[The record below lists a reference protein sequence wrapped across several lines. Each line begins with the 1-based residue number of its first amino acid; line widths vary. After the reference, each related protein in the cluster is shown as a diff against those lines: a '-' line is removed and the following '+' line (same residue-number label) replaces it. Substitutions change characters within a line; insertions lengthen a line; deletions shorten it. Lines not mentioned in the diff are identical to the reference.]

1 MNDELLLSPI
11 SEIRRLFRDRRL
23 SPVELADM
31 LLDRIEVLQ
40 PVLNAYVTVAAD
52 ELREGAR
59 AAEQRLVDGKVFGPL
74 EGIPV
79 SVKDNI
85 ATAGLP
91 TTAGSPILR
100 GWIPARDAAC
110 VAALRR
116 AGALI
121 VGKTQLFQFAFG
133 EAHPDFGH
141 VANPWDTDRS
151 TGGSSSGAVAA
162 VAAGLCFG
170 SVATDAG
177 GSIRVPAALCG
188 VVGHKPTFDLVD
200 RTGVIPTAWSLSH
213 VGPVGRTVEDTAS
226 LLEALRP
233 GFRVRGLGDGVE
245 GLRLAVSAFQPKER
259 IDEEVAEAVHRAVGA
274 LEAQGAKLTPVE
286 LPDLLVV
293 RATLWAIAAAEAADY
308 HTDWLRDRP
317 EDYHPI
323 VRARLERGWDIPAAA
338 YVRAQRVRRW
348 VTDRLAELLEG
359 MDALIMPVSPITA
372 YPLGSRIAVIEG
384 HEEEVAQAVT
394 RYTPLASLTGRP
406 ALSVPCG
413 LSSEGL
419 PIGLQV
425 IGHPGDDST
434 VLRIGHTCQRGNG
447 WVDEHP
453 HIDELVKGAVMTPDR
468 DTR

>member
-1 MNDELLLSPI
+1 MTDDVLLAPI
-11 SEIRRLFRDRRL
+11 SEIGGLFRERRL

-31 LLDRIEVLQ
+31 LLDRIQALQ
-40 PVLNAYVTVAAD
+40 PALNAYVTVAAD

-59 AAEQRLVDGKVFGPL
+59 AAEQRIVQGKDLDPL

-79 SVKDNI
+79 SAKDNI

-100 GWIPARDAAC
+100 EWIPDRDAAC
-110 VAALRR
+110 IAALRR

-151 TGGSSSGAVAA
+151 TGGSSSGSVAA

-213 VGPVGRTVEDTAS
+213 VGPVGRTVEDTAV
-226 LLEALRP
+226 LLEALQP
-233 GFRVRGLGDGVE
+233 GFRVRGLGDGVM
-245 GLRLAVSAFQPKER
+245 GLRLAVPAFHREER
-259 IDEEVAEAVHRAVGA
+259 IDEEVADAVHRAMGA
-274 LEAQGAKLTPVE
+274 LEAQGAKLTPVD

-293 RATLWAIAAAEAADY
+293 RAALWTIATAEAADY
-308 HTDWLRDRP
+308 HTDWLRERP
-317 EDYHPI
+317 EEYHPI
-323 VRARLERGWDIPAAA
+323 VRARLERGWGIPAAA

-348 VTDRLAELLEG
+348 VTDRLGELLEG
-359 MDALIMPVSPITA
+359 TDALLMPVSPITA
-372 YPLGSRIAVIEG
+372 YGLGSRIAVIG
-384 HEEEVAQAVT
+384 DYEEEVAQAVT
-394 RYTPLASLTGRP
+394 RYTPLASLTGWP

-413 LSSEGL
+413 ISSEGL

-425 IGHPGDDST
+425 IGHPGDDET
-434 VLRIGHTCQRGNG
+434 VLRIGHTFQRTTG
-447 WVDEHP
+447 WFDHHP
-453 HIDELVKGAVMTPDR
+453 RIEELAKGAVMTPDR
-468 DTR
+468 DTE